1 MVQPPRR
8 AAGTEQP
15 TNSKYKATFDAFMSF
30 VHNQT
35 YSREHEY
42 TAEEKNSLT
51 PDDVVR
57 WMNVKTFGI
66 EDPPIDANPVHARSS
81 SLEFW
86 KKAISFFMPNRLVP
100 WNASRNEGNPTKSI
114 DVNDLIRRVKKKEV
128 RKQGVAP
135 QSRRSMTEREF
146 RLLHSVLRKYGT
158 DNDIIWRFGVP
169 ALINYQFH
177 LIARIDDA
185 TQILMDHVRI
195 HNSFS
200 NALKTKLNWSKNVTE
215 ERDAPWQIML
225 GCMDA
230 SFCVLVSIALWLEIS
245 LCRIP
250 NAMLS
255 PYLFCFSDDIMIPS
269 GGQKAKVL
277 VQTLL
282 GQKIFRMNEFKTA
295 DDNHGEEDGGGGP
308 SHLGSHS
315 IRKFAATHTRKC
327 GCTRDE
333 KDIRGRWKTRKRVS
347 DVYDDVELPYPDAKV
362 ANKLCI
368 GGPCYYLLPGEDAI
382 NNGDNVANDTT
393 MMTRTFILRSV
404 VPNIRKRMSESCSL
418 LFGKA
423 LLWYLYSNDSNDA
436 CSHCAMLTEMQT
448 KVKFELNEILRA
460 VAVNVD
466 EPDFNPIQK
475 VPVIVSGDE
484 GTVLIEVIDRDLRVA
499 NAAGGGAARSTA
511 IQEQLLAIQSSLNQ
525 LRRDVNDVKTNQAI
539 DRTNTAQQFVNLNAN
554 VKRIGRQPGRMMMLA
569 SAAAT
574 RTRGGDNDN
583 TVPVRAQLTI
593 AGLSPAPKDLYQLW
607 NEYQHGIGGRKPAKQ
622 FSQRERGQVKHTYSL
637 RNNFW
642 EIMVGLVR
650 SGHTSEVAI
659 DRIYAVYGAQTSVTN
674 ILTRIRTDR
683 KAGRLNPNLQA

>member
-8 AAGTEQP
+8 RAAGTETP

-30 VHNQT
+30 VHQRE
-35 YSREHEY
+35 YSREYEY
-42 TAEEKNSLT
+42 TVEEKSALT
-51 PDDVVR
+51 PSDVVR

-86 KKAISFFMPNRLVP
+86 KKAISFYMPNRLVP
-100 WNASRNEGNPTKSI
+100 WSTTNDEGNPTKSI

-146 RLLHSVLRKYGT
+146 RLLHSVLRKSGG
-158 DNDIIWRFGVP
+158 DNDIIWRFGIP

-185 TQILMDHVRI
+185 TQILLDHVRI

-225 GCMDA
+225 GSMDA
-230 SFCVLVSIALWLEIS
+230 NFCVLVSIALWLEIS
-245 LCRIP
+245 LSRIP

-255 PYLFCFSDDIMIPS
+255 PYLFCFSDDVTIPT

-282 GQKIFRMNEFKTA
+282 GKIFRMQDFKTA
-295 DDNHGEEDGGGGP
+295 DDNESGGSGLC
-308 SHLGSHS
+308 HLGSHS
-315 IRKFAATHTRKC
+315 IRKFAATHTRRC

-347 DVYDDVELPYPDAKV
+347 DVYDDIELPYPDAKV

-382 NNGDNVANDTT
+382 NGDNDANDTT

-418 LFGKA
+418 LLGKA
-423 LLWYLYSNDSNDA
+423 LLWYLYSSDCNDVCSN
-436 CSHCAMLTEMQT
+436 SVLLTNMQT
-448 KVKFELNEILRA
+448 AVKSELNDILSA
-460 VAVNVD
+460 SGVD
-466 EPDFNPIQK
+466 VEEADFNPIHK
-475 VPVIVSGDE
+475 VPVIVSGDQ
-484 GTVLIEVIDRDLRVA
+484 GTVLIEVIDSELRTAA
-499 NAAGGGAARSTA
+499 NVMGSGAMRSSTA

-525 LRRDVNDVKTNQAI
+525 LRRDINDVKTNQAI
-539 DRTNTAQQFVNLNAN
+539 DRNCVAQQFGALNAN

-569 SAAAT
+569 TVAAT
-574 RTRGGDNDN
+574 RTRDDDENDR
-583 TVPVRAQLTI
+583 TIPVQAPPI
-593 AGLSPAPKDLYQLW
+593 ASLSPAPKDLYQLW
-607 NEYQHGIGGRKPAKQ
+607 NEYEHGIGGRKPAKH
-622 FSQRERGQVKHTYSL
+622 FSLHERGKVKHIYSL
-637 RNNFW
+637 RNAGW
-642 EIMVGLVR
+642 QIISGLVR
-650 SGHTSEVAI
+650 LGHTSEVAI
-659 DRIYAVYGAQTSVTN
+659 DRIYAVYGAQTSVTA
-674 ILTRIRTDR
+674 ILRSLKKDV
-683 KAGRLNPNLQA
+683 KAGRLSPNLQT